1 MSDHQK
7 KDFFLSQAQAYL
19 NQVAP
24 ANRQY
29 LGTFYLMYIDG
40 ASYAITFRYTDKW
53 EINTCVK
60 WMR

>member
-7 KDFFLSQAQAYL
+7 RDFFLSEAKSYL
-19 NQVAP
+19 DQVQP
-24 ANRQY
+24 ENRKY
-29 LGTFYLMYIDG
+29 LGTFYLPYVDG
-40 ASYAITFRYTDKW
+40 ASYAITFRFTSKW